1 MIFIKYAD
9 KIAQAYAEIKAGK
22 YNKSIIEN
30 NDARIVIYKCGI
42 IIRIDIKEADN
53 GTC

>member
-9 KIAQAYAEIKAGK
+9 KIMEGYNEVKSGR

-30 NDARIVIYKCGI
+30 EEVRIVIYKCGV
-42 IIRIDIKEADN
+42 IIRIDIKEK
-53 GTC
+53 

>member
-9 KIAQAYAEIKAGK
+9 KISQAYNEIKEGK

-30 NDARIVIYKCGI
+30 TDARIVIYRCGV
-42 IIRIDIKEADN
+42 IIRIDIKEL
-53 GTC
+53 